1 MNVRVTILVSA
12 PPSPQNVDS
21 LKTAALDLTNDKNSI
36 KVQTNQKGDHHALI
50 TDFKMRTTAQYK
62 VVDLISKT
70 FNFQMWDFE
79 GYQDM
84 TIQFPK

>member
-1 MNVRVTILVSA
+1 MNVRVTVLVST

-21 LKTAALDLTNDKNSI
+21 LKTAAMKLTNDKSHI
-36 KVQTNQKGDHHALI
+36 KVQTKQKGDYHALI

-70 FNFQMWDFE
+70 FKFQMWDFE
-79 GYQDM
+79 DYQDM
-84 TIQFPK
+84 TIEFP